1 LTAFGRFV
9 ASLLTLLGFLA
20 ASGADAGPSLVFDP
34 RTAEVISQERAGE
47 PWYPAS
53 LTKLMTGY
61 LVFKQLRSGAL
72 RLDQKIS
79 VSETAAHQQPSK
91 LGIRAGNTV
100 SVDLA
105 LQAML
110 VYSANDMAVVL
121 AEASAG
127 SVAAFADRM
136 NETARSL
143 GMTGSH
149 FVNPNGLFDPR
160 QVVTARDLGILV
172 SAIVQDFPEHAHY
185 FSQPNVVVGKRRLRN
200 RNSLLRQ
207 MPDADGMKTGFVCN
221 SGFNLVASATRDGRK
236 LAAVV
241 LGAASAKARADLA
254 QLLLESSF
262 TRNDLFNR
270 SKIAQVRNT
279 QLGTLVPADLT
290 GSVCKGKNGIN
301 IADAKQLSGWGI
313 TLGNYQTAQLADMAL
328 RGRLPGARDLMR
340 GGSSGVVRMP
350 ASAGYGAVVWDMEQ
364 QASASLCGYFKQ
376 QNVYCDVMTPD
387 SFLRIATLSPSKAE
401 PIATGDAQQ
410 KPAGKRKKK
419 FKTRER

>member
-1 LTAFGRFV
+1 LAVSTA
-9 ASLLTLLGFLA
+9 S
-20 ASGADAGPSLVFDP
+20 AGPSLVFDV

-61 LVFKQLRSGAL
+61 LVFKQMRVGAL
-72 RLDQKIS
+72 RLDQKLL
-79 VSETAAHQQPSK
+79 VSQNAANQQPSK
-91 LGIRAGNTV
+91 LGIKAGNTV
-100 SVDLA
+100 SLDLA

-127 SVAAFADRM
+127 SVAQFADRM

-160 QVVTARDLGILV
+160 QVTTARDLAILV
-172 SAIVQDFPEHAHY
+172 SAMVSEFPEHAHY
-185 FSQPNVVVGKRRLRN
+185 FSQPSVRVGKRQLRN

-221 SGFNLVASATRDGRK
+221 SGFNLVASATRDDRK
-236 LAAVV
+236 LAAIV
-241 LGAASAKARADLA
+241 LGAPSAKARADLA

-262 TRNDLFNR
+262 TRKDVFNR
-270 SKIAQVRNT
+270 ARVSLIQNT
-279 QLGTLVPADLT
+279 RLGTLVPADLT
-290 GSVCKGKNGIN
+290 GSVCKGKNAVT
-301 IADAKQLSGWGI
+301 IANAKQLNGWGI
-313 TLGNYQTAQLADMAL
+313 SLGNYQTAQLADMAL

-350 ASAGYGAVVWDMEQ
+350 VNAGFGAMVWDMEQ

-387 SFLRIATLSPSKAE
+387 SFLRIAVLSPGKAE
-401 PIATGDAQQ
+401 PIATGDTQQ
-410 KPAGKRKKK
+410 KPPVKKK
-419 FKTRER
+419 RARKARNR